1 MVITGNIIRHKGIY
15 VDRAIWFVCS
25 KLLKISF
32 FFSTVI
38 LSTVILKG
46 DEKRERQMS
55 KQN

>member
-1 MVITGNIIRHKGIY
+1 MLLVLFGLCVLI
-15 VDRAIWFVCS
+15 

-46 DEKRERQMS
+46 DEERERQMS
-55 KQN
+55 KQK